1 MALCERTATKIS
13 NKNTFSHF
21 PLQDGGHQRVLDG
34 PCPPFR
40 AHTTASASYRS
51 RAPAGSRARLPR
63 TLPAPRRTTRRNLS
77 RDGRRRRLKPKSF
90 RPGRGWVS
98 SDLCRCQH
106 TYPTGRTPALPAVLT
121 VWTGLAGLLR
131 FGIQTQMNLAL
142 LLRDCAPACVCRMSA
157 LTTSAGRSWLNG

>member
-1 MALCERTATKIS
+1 MMILMRSVALCERPPKFRIKIHSLTSPFKMAAINVYSTVRVPLFARTPPRPHLTAAV
-13 NKNTFSHF
+13 
-21 PLQDGGHQRVLDG
+21 LQRAAVHVSPVPSQ
-34 PCPPFR
+34 PP
-40 AHTTASASYRS
+40 S
-51 RAPAGSRARLPR
+51 
-63 TLPAPRRTTRRNLS
+63 NLS

-142 LLRDCAPACVCRMSA
+142 LLAIVPPRVFAECQ
-157 LTTSAGRSWLNG
+157 L